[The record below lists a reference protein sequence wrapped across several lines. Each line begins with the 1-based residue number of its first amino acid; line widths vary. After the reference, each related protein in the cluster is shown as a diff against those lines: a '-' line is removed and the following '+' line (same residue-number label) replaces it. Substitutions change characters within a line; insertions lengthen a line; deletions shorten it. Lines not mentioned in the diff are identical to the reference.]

1 MKIIPIVLLSSLIW
15 AGIGCKSDNEKLLD
29 NIAGTWQVDK
39 IIYKNLSNKP
49 DSTIKCTNCV
59 LQIDN
64 CTLGN
69 GGCGG
74 YYKLMDGQKVN
85 IEQSPYGKAQELSIS
100 IVGEPASPPYQL
112 IGKYT
117 IENLSG
123 NTLTLIG
130 PFNNKTIS
138 GLKQFDVEIQLKK

>member
-1 MKIIPIVLLSSLIW
+1 MKTIIIILLSSLIW
-15 AGIGCKSDNEKLLD
+15 VGINCKSDNEKLLD
-29 NIAGTWQVDK
+29 SISGTWQVYK
-39 IIYKNLSNKP
+39 IVYKNLSNKP
-49 DSTIKCTNCV
+49 DSTINCTNCV

-85 IEQSPYGKAQELSIS
+85 ITQSPYGKAQELSIS
-100 IVGEPASPPYQL
+100 IVGEPANPLYLL

-123 NTLTLIG
+123 TSMTLVGQFTY
-130 PFNNKTIS
+130 KTANGI
-138 GLKQFDVEIQLKK
+138 QQVDAEIQMKK

>member
-1 MKIIPIVLLSSLIW
+1 MKTIIIILLSSLIW
-15 AGIGCKSDNEKLLD
+15 VGISCKNDNEKLLD
-29 NIAGTWQVDK
+29 SISGTWQVDK
-39 IIYKNLSNKP
+39 ITCKNLSNKP
-49 DSTIKCTNCV
+49 DSTINCTNCV

-85 IEQSPYGKAQELSIS
+85 IIQSPSGKAQELSMS
-100 IVGEPASPPYQL
+100 IVGEPASPLYQL
-112 IGKYT
+112 IGRYA

-123 NTLTLIG
+123 NSMTLIG
-130 PFNNKTIS
+130 FFAYKTNNGI
-138 GLKQFDVEIQLKK
+138 KQVDAEIQMKK

>member
-1 MKIIPIVLLSSLIW
+1 MKIVFIVLLSSLILV
-15 AGIGCKSDNEKLLD
+15 GTSCKSDNEKLLD
-29 NIAGTWQVDK
+29 SISGTWQVDR
-39 IIYKNLSNKP
+39 IICKNFSNKP

-64 CTLGN
+64 CTLGS

-85 IEQSPYGKAQELSIS
+85 IIQSPYGKAQELSIS
-100 IVGEPASPPYQL
+100 IVGEPANPLYQL

-123 NTLTLIG
+123 NSMTLIG
-130 PFNNKTIS
+130 LFSYKTTNGI
-138 GLKQFDVEIQLKK
+138 KQLDAEIQMKK